1 MCAYLLGEQFKGPY
15 RGAYIEPPYMN
26 VSRKGNK
33 KRELCESSPN
43 RRPNFQLTYEH
54 SSKDSQFLEVCKKPI
69 LTDLPVL
76 IKTESKLGRD
86 AFPLKLS
93 RLGLLDFLPIRS
105 LH

>member
-1 MCAYLLGEQFKGPY
+1 M
-15 RGAYIEPPYMN
+15 REPLKQPTFFYD
-26 VSRKGNK
+26 
-33 KRELCESSPN
+33 
-43 RRPNFQLTYEH
+43 LTMET
-54 SSKDSQFLEVCKKPI
+54 SKDSQFLEVCKKPI
-69 LTDLPVL
+69 LTPLRSL